1 MRKADVILGLQWG
14 DEGKGKIVDLLTAEY
29 DIVARYQGGPNAGHT
44 IEINGKR
51 HVLHLIPSG
60 IFHKNTINLVGN
72 GVIIDPYIF
81 NREILGLKD
90 LGINPEGQLLI
101 SRRAHLILPTHRML
115 DACQERMKDSEKIG
129 STLKGIGPAYTDKV
143 GRTGI
148 RVGEIFSPNFKSHY
162 DKLKNNHIQLMDHYK
177 IPYQE
182 ILIDGHP
189 FADYEELWF
198 GAIQDFMKLGFVD
211 SEYYINQ
218 AMDNNKSV
226 LAEGAQGALLD
237 IDFGSY
243 PYVTSSSTT
252 TGGVCTGL
260 GIPPNR
266 IGEVIGIF
274 KAYCTRVGNGPFP
287 TELLEETGEK
297 IRVTG
302 HEFGST
308 TGRPRRCGWIDL
320 PALRYAMMVTGCTQ
334 MAMMKSDVLDD
345 FDEIQVCTHYNNGDE
360 HTEVFPYDP
369 AMCGYVPEYKKLK
382 GWKSPITEIQ
392 DWDEIPLAFKDY
404 IRYLEKETKIPITL
418 VSLGPG
424 RTQSLRKTSFFS

>member
-72 GVIIDPYIF
+72 GVIIDPFIF
-81 NREILGLKD
+81 RREVLGLKE
-90 LGINPEGQLLI
+90 LGLDPEGQLLI
-101 SRRAHLILPTHRML
+101 SRRAHLILPTHRLL
-115 DACQERMKDSEKIG
+115 DACQERQKEEEKIG
-129 STLKGIGPAYTDKV
+129 STLKGIGPAYTDKA

-148 RVGEIFSPNFKSHY
+148 RAGDIFSPNFKTHY
-162 DKLKNNHIQLMDHYK
+162 DRLKETHFQLIEHYK
-177 IPYQE
+177 IPYKE
-182 ILIDGHP
+182 ILIDGYP

-198 GAIQDFMKLGFVD
+198 SAIDDLKRLGFVD

-237 IDFGSY
+237 VDFGSY
-243 PYVTSSSTT
+243 PYVTSSNTT

-266 IGEVIGIF
+266 IGEVTGIF

-287 TELLEETGEK
+287 TEQDNELGERL
-297 IRVTG
+297 RVKG
-302 HEFGST
+302 CEYGST
-308 TGRPRRCGWIDL
+308 TGRPRRCGWLDL
-320 PALRYAMMVTGCTQ
+320 PALRYAMMVTGVTQ
-334 MAMMKSDVLDD
+334 LAMMKSDVLDE
-345 FDEIQVCTHYNNGDE
+345 FDQIQVCTHYAKGDK
-360 HTEVFPYDP
+360 TTGIFPFDP
-369 AMCGYVPEYKKLK
+369 TVSGYHPEYQKKE
-382 GWKSPITEIQ
+382 GWKTDLSSMQ
-392 DWDEIPLAFKDY
+392 SWDEIPSAFRNY
-404 IRYLEKETKIPITL
+404 IDYLEKETRIPITL

-424 RTQSLRKTSFFS
+424 RTQTLRKTSFLS

>member
-44 IEINGKR
+44 IEIEGKR

-81 NREILGLKD
+81 NNEIQGLKANG
-90 LGINPEGQLLI
+90 LSPEGQLLI
-101 SRRAHLILPTHRML
+101 SRRAHLILPTHRLL
-115 DACQERMKDSEKIG
+115 DACQEKAKDAQKIG
-129 STLKGIGPAYTDKV
+129 STLKGIGPAYTDKA
-143 GRTGI
+143 GRTGL
-148 RVGEIFSPNFKSHY
+148 RAGDVFSPFFKTHY
-162 DKLKNNHIQLMDHYK
+162 DRLKENHLQLIEHYK
-177 IPYQE
+177 IPYKD
-182 ILIDGHP
+182 ILIDGQP
-189 FADYEELWF
+189 FDAYEELWF
-198 GAIQDFMKLGFVD
+198 SAINDLKRLSFVD
-211 SEYYINQ
+211 SEHYINQ
-218 AMDNNKSV
+218 AMNNNKSV

-266 IGEVIGIF
+266 IGEVTGIF

-287 TELLEETGEK
+287 TELLDDTGER
-297 IRVTG
+297 IRKKG
-302 HEFGST
+302 REFGST
-308 TGRPRRCGWIDL
+308 TGRPRRCGWLDL

-334 MAMMKSDVLDD
+334 LAMMKSDVLDE
-345 FDEIQVCTHYNNGDE
+345 FEEIEICTHYTDGKESIDI
-360 HTEVFPYDP
+360 FPYDP
-369 AMCGYVPEYKKLK
+369 EVCGYTPQYTKLP
-382 GWKSPITEIQ
+382 GWQTPITEMTS
-392 DWDEIPLAFKDY
+392 WEEIPEDFRRY
-404 IRYLEKETKIPITL
+404 IHYLELETKIPITL

-424 RTQSLRKTSFFS
+424 RTQSLRKSSFIS

>member
-81 NREILGLKD
+81 NKEVLGLRE
-90 LGINPEGQLLI
+90 LGLEPEGQLLI
-101 SRRAHLILPTHRML
+101 SRRAHLILPSHRLL
-115 DACQERMKDSEKIG
+115 DACQERLKDAEKIG
-129 STLKGIGPAYTDKV
+129 STLKGIGPAYTDKA

-148 RVGEIFSPNFKSHY
+148 RAGDIFSPLFKAHY
-162 DKLKNNHIQLMDHYK
+162 DRLKQAHFQLIDHYK
-177 IPYQE
+177 IPYKE

-189 FADYEELWF
+189 YNDYEELWF
-198 GAIQDFMKLGFVD
+198 NAIEDLKRLGFVD

-243 PYVTSSSTT
+243 PYVTSSNTT
-252 TGGVCTGL
+252 AGGVCTGL

-266 IGEVIGIF
+266 IGEVTGIF

-287 TELLEETGEK
+287 TEQINEFGERL
-297 IRVTG
+297 RVKG
-302 HEFGST
+302 HEYGST
-308 TGRPRRCGWIDL
+308 TGRPRRCGWLDL
-320 PALRYAMMVTGCTQ
+320 PALRYAMMVTGVTQ
-334 MAMMKSDVLDD
+334 LAMMKSDVM
-345 FDEIQVCTHYNNGDE
+345 DEFENIQVCTHYTNGE
-360 HTEVFPYDP
+360 ETTGIFPYDP
-369 AMCGYVPEYKKLK
+369 AVCGYQPEYKSMD
-382 GWKSPITEIQ
+382 GWMTDLTGIKTWE
-392 DWDEIPLAFKDY
+392 EIPATFKKY
-404 IRYLEKETKIPITL
+404 IEYLENETRIPITL
-418 VSLGPG
+418 VSLGPE
-424 RTQSLRKTSFFS
+424 RTQTLRKSSFFS